1 LYGQSKQNHQLSFK
15 ALGVP
20 SLIIFL
26 LSVPEFSH
34 FVPASESQNS
44 HKNMLLSIFVM
55 FKQLQLF
62 CLQAGLT
69 SEKKNKR
76 SAFQML
82 E

>member
-62 CLQAGLT
+62 F
-69 SEKKNKR
+69 EKKNKR

-82 E
+82 ERMG

>member
-1 LYGQSKQNHQLSFK
+1 VDKVSKTTNEASK
-15 ALGVP
+15 PLGFP
-20 SLIIFL
+20 HL
-26 LSVPEFSH
+26 LFFFS
-34 FVPASESQNS
+34 ELQNS

-62 CLQAGLT
+62 

-82 E
+82 ERMG